1 MWYKGL
7 RSNDPVENVRQLFS
21 RTEWELDSYAQW
33 EVDHYA
39 DVLQELPG
47 RFVSAL
53 FNLKADQNTTVEF
66 QIENIGRI
74 RCFANARRVT
84 HSVMEIVQ
92 AMYPTLRT
100 KRFGYD
106 VELDYFNT
114 LTRYKSNYEEED
126 YFKRLSNPNGLGGF
140 RTEDTKSTFHW
151 CCRDS
156 STAQMVMFWL
166 RENCYG
172 TDPATLS
179 YITRHS
185 FTFRANLAWVEQRAA
200 DRQFLEGIGLERV
213 LAFAMGGHKR
223 LGERSYIRNFNAD
236 VLQSIGKLLIKHL

>member
-1 MWYKGL
+1 MCLGQERRAAVWGKGL
-7 RSNDPVENVRQLFS
+7 RSYDPVENVGQLFS
-21 RTEWELDSYAQW
+21 RTEWEVDSYVQW

-39 DVLQELPG
+39 AVLQELPG

-84 HSVMEIVQ
+84 HSVMEIIQ
-92 AMYPTLRT
+92 AIYPTLRT
-100 KRFGYD
+100 KRFGYY
-106 VELDYFNT
+106 VE
-114 LTRYKSNYEEED
+114 
-126 YFKRLSNPNGLGGF
+126 SNPNRLNCF
-140 RTEDTKSTFHW
+140 RTEDAKSTFHW
-151 CCRDS
+151 CCRDG